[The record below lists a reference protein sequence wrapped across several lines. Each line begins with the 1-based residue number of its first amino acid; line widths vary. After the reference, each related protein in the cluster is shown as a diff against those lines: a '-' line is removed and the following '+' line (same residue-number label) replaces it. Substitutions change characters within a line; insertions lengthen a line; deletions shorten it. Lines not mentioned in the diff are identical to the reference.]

1 MHKRTFSRVGP
12 RRAKLLFYALLAM
25 SVYLTWRLVDVQ
37 LIKGPLYAK
46 QALEQR
52 SDTVDV
58 YARRGS
64 ILDREGNV
72 LVRSLPSE
80 SVYAVPHDLGD
91 PTKTIA
97 QLQPIVGKIDKD
109 TRELLYDRH
118 MQFAW
123 IARKIPHDV
132 ADKVQALNLPGISII
147 EEDTGRRVD
156 VAGRSASTILGFV
169 GIDENGLAGLEYTY
183 DDLLKGTS
191 GKVTIEAD
199 EFGRPI
205 PFGQEKVVRPA
216 KPGLSLELT
225 IDSYLQF
232 VTEQALEKQVKTY
245 HASSGTAIV
254 MDPYTGDVLAMANAP
269 NFDPNTYW
277 KFPSDDYRDRAVQD
291 AYEPGSTY
299 KLVTA
304 AAALEY
310 AKTSL
315 SQRFPS
321 AGPLE
326 VGGRRI
332 YNAVDGLTPDPG
344 GDTLETIIADS
355 LNVGA
360 AEVALRIGGKNFY
373 KMEERSGFGEPTQIG
388 LSGENPGIVPPP
400 DEWSGSSL
408 ATMAFGQGVSV
419 TPIAM
424 ARFYS
429 AIANGGM
436 LLRPHI
442 IRAILDAQGKPIYT
456 YPVQIEHRVFSEK
469 TAAELR
475 KFLRAVVVRGTGNPA
490 AQIPGYTTAGK
501 TGTAQMALNGQYEPG
516 AYVASFIGMV
526 PYEHPRYVIYV
537 KVERPQGAIY
547 GSVVAAPAFDEIA
560 KAAMLHAGVFPAMP
574 TRKPQIPAKQRLVR
588 PKLAENR

>member
-12 RRAKLLFYALLAM
+12 RRAKLLFYALLAV
-25 SVYLTWRLVDVQ
+25 SVYLGWRLMDVQ

-46 QALEQR
+46 EALEQR
-52 SDTVDV
+52 SDTVEV

-64 ILDREGNV
+64 ILDRDGNV

-91 PTKTIA
+91 VDKTIA
-97 QLQPIVGKIDKD
+97 QLQPIVGKVDKQTAD
-109 TRELLYDRH
+109 LLRDRH
-118 MQFAW
+118 LQFTW
-123 IARKIPHDV
+123 IARKIPHDE
-132 ADKVQALNLPGISII
+132 ADRVQALNLPGISII

-156 VAGRSASTILGFV
+156 VAGQSASTILGFV
-169 GIDENGLAGLEYTY
+169 GIDENGLAGLEYTF

-191 GKVTIEAD
+191 GRVTIEAD

-205 PFGQEKVVRPA
+205 PFGHEKVERPA

-245 HASSGTAIV
+245 HAQSGTAIV
-254 MDPYTGDVLAMANAP
+254 MDPNTGEVLAMANFP
-269 NFDPNTYW
+269 HFDPNTYW
-277 KFPSDDYRDRAVQD
+277 KFPADDYRDRAVQD
-291 AYEPGSTY
+291 AYEPGSTF

-310 AKTSL
+310 GKTPL
-315 SQRFPS
+315 TERFAS
-321 AGPLE
+321 VGPLE

-332 YNAVDGLTPDPG
+332 YNAVDGLTPDPN

-360 AEVALRIGGKNFY
+360 AQVALHIGGKDFY
-373 KMEERSGFGEPTQIG
+373 KMEQSAGFGEPTQIG
-388 LSGENPGIVPPP
+388 LSGENPGIVPAP
-400 DEWSGSSL
+400 DQWSGSSL

-424 ARFYS
+424 ARFYC
-429 AIANGGM
+429 AIANGGII
-436 LLRPHI
+436 LRPRI
-442 IRAILDAQGKPIYT
+442 VRAILDAQGNPIYT
-456 YPVQIEHRVFSEK
+456 YPTEIEHRAFSEN
-469 TAAELR
+469 TAAKLR
-475 KFLRAVVVRGTGNPA
+475 QFLRAVVVRGTGNPA

-501 TGTAQMALNGQYEPG
+501 TGTAQMAENGIYEPG

-537 KVERPQGAIY
+537 KVERPEGAIY

-560 KAAMLHAGVFPAMP
+560 KAAMLHAGLFPAMP
-574 TRKPQIPAKQRLVR
+574 TPKPQMPLPRLVR
-588 PKLAENR
+588 PKLAENH

>member
-1 MHKRTFSRVGP
+1 MHKRTFTRVGP
-12 RRAKLLFYALLAM
+12 RRAKLLFYVLLAV
-25 SVYLTWRLVDVQ
+25 SAYLTWRLADVQ

-46 QALEQR
+46 EALEQR
-52 SDTVDV
+52 SDTVEV

-64 ILDREGNV
+64 ILDRDGNV

-91 PTKTIA
+91 PDKTIA
-97 QLQPIVGKIDKD
+97 QLEPIVGKIDKATVD
-109 TRELLYDRH
+109 LMHDRH
-118 MQFAW
+118 MEFAW
-123 IARKIPHDV
+123 IARKIPHDE
-132 ADKVQALNLPGISII
+132 ADKVQALNLPGVSLI

-156 VAGRSASTILGFV
+156 VSGESASTILGFV
-169 GIDENGLAGLEYTY
+169 GIDENGLSGLEYSY
-183 DDLLKGTS
+183 DNLLKGTS
-191 GKVTIEAD
+191 GRVTIEAD

-232 VTEQALEKQVKTY
+232 VTEQALQKQVKTY
-245 HASSGTAIV
+245 HGASGTAIV
-254 MDPYTGDVLAMANAP
+254 MDPDTGEVLAMANYP
-269 NFDPNTYW
+269 HYDPNTYW
-277 KFPSDDYRDRAVQD
+277 KFPADDYRDRAVQD

-310 AKTSL
+310 GKASL
-315 SQRFPS
+315 NQRFPS
-321 AGPLE
+321 TGPLE
-326 VGGRRI
+326 IGGGKI
-332 YNAVDGLTPDPG
+332 YNAVDGLTPDPN

-360 AEVALRIGGKNFY
+360 AEVAMHVGSTDFY
-373 KMEERSGFGEPTQIG
+373 KMEQRAGFGEPTHIG

-408 ATMAFGQGVSV
+408 ATMSFGQGVSV

-424 ARFYS
+424 ARFYC
-429 AIANGGM
+429 AIANGGI
-436 LLRPHI
+436 LVRPRI
-442 IRAILDAQGKPIYT
+442 IHAILDAQGKPIYT
-456 YPVQIEHRVFSEK
+456 YPPEVEHRVFSQR
-469 TAAELR
+469 TAAQLR
-475 KFLRAVVVRGTGNPA
+475 AFLRAVVVRGTGNPA

-501 TGTAQMALNGQYEPG
+501 TGTAQVAENGIYLPG

-537 KVERPQGAIY
+537 KVERPQSAIY
-547 GSVVAAPAFDEIA
+547 GSVVAAPAF
-560 KAAMLHAGVFPAMP
+560 
-574 TRKPQIPAKQRLVR
+574 
-588 PKLAENR
+588 